1 METLLR
7 RNLGT
12 KSVIIVLSWIKMTV
26 RYIKHYGKKGKTIR
40 SLEIKTERIFL
51 K

>member
-1 METLLR
+1 MGKLSR

-12 KSVIIVLSWIKMTV
+12 KWVVIVLDWIKMTV
-26 RYIKHYGKKGKTIR
+26 RYIKHYGKKGKTTL
-40 SLEIKTERIFL
+40 SLEIKIQRIFL